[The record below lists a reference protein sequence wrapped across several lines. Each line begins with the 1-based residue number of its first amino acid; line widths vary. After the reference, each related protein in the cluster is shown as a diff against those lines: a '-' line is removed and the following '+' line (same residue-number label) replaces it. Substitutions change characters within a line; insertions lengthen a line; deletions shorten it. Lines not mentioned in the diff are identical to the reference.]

1 MQKSIQKNFT
11 LKDRLFAI
19 VETTRPYTLLWCGL
33 VSLSGACIAY
43 GSFPKINIAILVTF
57 VPIIGWI
64 AGLCLSDYFDRQLDK
79 IQKAHR
85 PIPSGRIKSYEVL
98 LIGAFFALSGL
109 ILSSL
114 LGIYNVCISLLAASF
129 VLLYA
134 RFSKSRGILGNI
146 NRGLITGTAFFFGV
160 VSINNSLNL
169 IPIYVWF
176 ISLIFIIH
184 DINSNLIG
192 AIRDVEG
199 DKRGGYST
207 FPVKYGIRMSI
218 SMSLFLTIIWTSLAI
233 AIPFYFNFLNTLYY
247 FILALVFI
255 IILLLYF
262 FLFKSLYVLNRKKAL
277 RAHEFFVVERI
288 TLASA
293 FIFGTSTV
301 VNASIILII
310 AITITLLMQYLLRGR
325 YEFGKE
331 I

>member
-1 MQKSIQKNFT
+1 
-11 LKDRLFAI
+11 
-19 VETTRPYTLLWCGL
+19 
-33 VSLSGACIAY
+33 LSGACIAF
-43 GSFPKINIAILVTF
+43 GSFPRLYIAVLVTF

-64 AGLCLSDYFDRQLDK
+64 AGLCLSDYFDRQLDT

-98 LIGAFFALSGL
+98 VIGAFFAVIGL
-109 ILSSL
+109 VLSSY
-114 LGIYNVCISLLAASF
+114 LGLYNVFISF
-129 VLLYA
+129 VAAALVLFYA
-134 RFSKSRGILGNI
+134 RFSKSRGIIGNI

-160 VSINNSLNL
+160 FSINNSFYS
-169 IPIYVWF
+169 IPIYIWF

-192 AIRDVEG
+192 AIRDMEG

-218 SMSLFLTIIWTSLAI
+218 SASLILTIIWISLTVT
-233 AIPFYFNFLNTLYY
+233 IPIYFDFLNTIYY
-247 FILALVFI
+247 LILALVFI

-262 FLFKSLYVLNRKKAL
+262 FLFKSLYVFNRKKAL
-277 RAHEFFVVERI
+277 KAHEFFVVERI

-301 VNASIILII
+301 FNASIILII
-310 AITITLLMQYLLRGR
+310 AVTITLLMQYLLRGR